1 MQELAAS
8 VTSAGGTCAKICMR
22 GEYDDSVP
30 RGLYASKPISAG
42 DVLLSIPRALLL
54 TAGEDGT
61 SIPADDALILR
72 VLAEAARADSPWAP
86 YLRLL
91 PPRSSFEAALPLF
104 WDSKQIAALR
114 CPAISARVFEQ
125 QTSLRARFEALKAMD
140 IPAALS
146 RPSWEDFTWAWASIE
161 SRSSCFI
168 DDSDGQVNE
177 RQCLVP
183 FGDSFNHHATYPS
196 VMARFDASMDA
207 FTFTALRGVDE
218 GEELFVQYGPH
229 DDATLLLTYGFVW
242 RDPSSDEEDEE
253 DEDAALFAA
262 LVQDRRAAAERAMQ
276 DPIDHADLELAV
288 AGAGRFSLQLSD
300 TLDDAH
306 GRLINWRKDELRT
319 MWEFA
324 DAAHFFRCFHTDD
337 LLVSLPKCDVSDL
350 EKLLL
355 DTSSNGQAG
364 PLHIALMKLVWPRA
378 AVREDNWFSM
388 LLAKLAERPGRMP
401 CHVRKARRQ
410 AR

>member
-1 MQELAAS
+1 MVCEVCQRSHAICTCGAGAAAAAGAQSGAAAAAS
-8 VTSAGGTCAKICMR
+8 GADEEPDGAGSHGGAQH
-22 GEYDDSVP
+22 G
-30 RGLYASKPISAG
+30 GG
-42 DVLLSIPRALLL
+42 DGGGAQH
-54 TAGEDGT
+54 GGDG
-61 SIPADDALILR
+61 
-72 VLAEAARADSPWAP
+72 
-86 YLRLL
+86 
-91 PPRSSFEAALPLF
+91 
-104 WDSKQIAALR
+104 
-114 CPAISARVFEQ
+114 
-125 QTSLRARFEALKAMD
+125 
-140 IPAALS
+140 
-146 RPSWEDFTWAWASIE
+146 
-161 SRSSCFI
+161 
-168 DDSDGQVNE
+168 
-177 RQCLVP
+177 
-183 FGDSFNHHATYPS
+183 
-196 VMARFDASMDA
+196 
-207 FTFTALRGVDE
+207 DE
-218 GEELFVQYGPH
+218 GDAYAH
-229 DDATLLLTYGFVW
+229 DEGGEG
-242 RDPSSDEEDEE
+242 SSEEEDEE

-388 LLAKLAERPGRMP
+388 LLAKLAERPGLVEGSWDGALHMVLINEEEDDQVAADLEPSHGCQTIRTKVMLLHALVHLVMDDKNTGVMGAISGDP
-401 CHVRKARRQ
+401 ESWTMRPDCWYEDDSQMRHEFYYFTGEPR
-410 AR
+410 